1 MPKPKHRESCASIM
15 ANKSC
20 LAWRMYPED
29 NADKLVPNFG
39 VNNTA
44 ADAGSSSVEKHTW
57 IANDMDWSVNVMNTN
72 VALIKQSLLSP
83 YLSGSINV
91 YKCPA
96 DNYLSSA
103 QRARGWD
110 NRVRSLS
117 MNAFFGPYSTQPD
130 GIWNA
135 GKNEFFQNY
144 RQWLKLSSV
153 SKPAV

>member
-1 MPKPKHRESCASIM
+1 
-15 ANKSC
+15 
-20 LAWRMYPED
+20 MYPED

-103 QRARGWD
+103 QRARGWGQE
-110 NRVRSLS
+110 RAHQQLS
-117 MNAFFGPYSTQPD
+117 AVAEAFD
-130 GIWNA
+130 HIKA
-135 GKNEFFQNY
+135 GTVLGND
-144 RQWLKLSSV
+144 
-153 SKPAV
+153 